1 MNRYFLFTNIDRE
14 LKLVNVDD
22 IISITYDFFGP
33 YKQQFEIHVKWEAPQ
48 YFTIP
53 NRNKDITEG
62 EAVTLIKTMMYN
74 MATQKH
80 PVFNWAEFCK
90 TQKVGG

>member
-1 MNRYFLFTNIDRE
+1 MNRYFLFTNTDRE

-22 IISITYDFFGP
+22 IISITFDFGP
-33 YKQQFEIHVKWEAPQ
+33 YKQQFEIHVKWEPPQ

-53 NRNKDITEG
+53 FRNKDITEG
-62 EAVTLIKTMMYN
+62 EAVKLIKVMMYT

-80 PVFNWAEFCK
+80 PVFDWDEFCK
-90 TQKVGG
+90 THKGG

>member
-1 MNRYFLFTNIDRE
+1 MNRYFLFTNTDRE

-22 IISITYDFFGP
+22 LISITLVFSP
-33 YKQQFEIHVKWEAPQ
+33 HEQQFEIHIKGEAPQ

-53 NRNKDITEG
+53 NRNKGITEG
-62 EAVTLIKTMMYN
+62 EAVTLIKTMMYD

-90 TQKVGG
+90 VKKIGG

>member
-1 MNRYFLFTNIDRE
+1 MNRYFLFTNTDRE

-22 IISITYDFFGP
+22 IISITLDFTP
-33 YKQQFEIHVKWEAPQ
+33 YKQQFEIHIKGEAPQ

-53 NRNKDITEG
+53 FRNKDITES
-62 EAVTLIKTMMYN
+62 EAVALIKTMMYN

>member
-1 MNRYFLFTNIDRE
+1 MNRYFLFTNTDRE

-22 IISITYDFFGP
+22 IISITFDFGP
-33 YKQQFEIHVKWEAPQ
+33 YKQQFEIHVKGEAPQ

-53 NRNKDITEG
+53 NRNKDITES
-62 EAVTLIKTMMYN
+62 EAVELIKTMTYN

-80 PVFNWAEFCK
+80 PLFNWAEFCK

>member
-1 MNRYFLFTNIDRE
+1 MNRYFLFTNTDRE

-22 IISITYDFFGP
+22 IISITFDFGP
-33 YKQQFEIHVKWEAPQ
+33 YKQQFEIHVKGEAPQ

-53 NRNKDITEG
+53 NRNKDIAEG

>member
-1 MNRYFLFTNIDRE
+1 MTKYFLFTDIDGDM
-14 LKLVNVDD
+14 KLVNVDD
-22 IISITYDFFGP
+22 IISITFDFGP
-33 YKQQFEIHVKWEAPQ
+33 YKQQFEIHVKGEAPQ

-53 NRNKDITEG
+53 YRGKDITEG
-62 EAVTLIKTMMYN
+62 EAVALIKTMMYN

>member
-1 MNRYFLFTNIDRE
+1 ME
-14 LKLVNVDD
+14 LNA
-22 IISITYDFFGP
+22 
-33 YKQQFEIHVKWEAPQ
+33 KQQA
-48 YFTIP
+48 
-53 NRNKDITEG
+53 
-62 EAVTLIKTMMYN
+62 AVD

>member
-1 MNRYFLFTNIDRE
+1 MNRYFLFTNTDRE

-22 IISITYDFFGP
+22 IISITFDFGP
-33 YKQQFEIHVKWEAPQ
+33 YKQQFEIHVKGEAPQ

>member
-1 MNRYFLFTNIDRE
+1 MNKYFLFTNTDRE

-22 IISITYDFFGP
+22 IISITFDFGP
-33 YKQQFEIHVKWEAPQ
+33 YKQQFEIHVKGEAPQ

-53 NRNKDITEG
+53 FRNKDIPEG
-62 EAVTLIKTMMYN
+62 EAVTLIKTMMYD

-90 TQKVGG
+90 VKKVGS